1 MTGWHVGYSYLCG
14 KRTVLK
20 RTLLIVAL
28 SIALLTSYSVFS
40 QSAPKGVLEGN
51 VMDENSKPLVE
62 ASIEL
67 GPVSDTLDKRS
78 VITDKNGA
86 FSFSAIPFG
95 YYRLK
100 VSYVGL
106 QVLTIDSIFLR
117 EERPSFTLSDLTLKP
132 KQSSA
137 LGEVIVFAEKP
148 LIQSKDGNVTFN
160 AAESPLSAGSNVSDL
175 LTSVPLVSKDADG
188 KLSVRGKEPKILI
201 DDKPVELNLQ
211 QLQDLL
217 ESMPGSSIEKIEVMT
232 NPPPQYANE
241 QGGVINIV
249 TRKGK
254 VGRSG
259 RVSVYGGSRGEAG
272 VNGSFTYRKQG
283 FALNIN
289 AGNSYNKFEGEGYS
303 IRNNIYA
310 DSSNFL
316 NTRNNNNSKNL
327 RPNFRVNMDYDIS
340 KYQSLNLVL
349 LYNYNDFKNQSATTY
364 TNINQFND
372 IYRLSERDQRNE
384 GNSSNANLNL
394 SYKLTTHLP
403 GELLRVTGS
412 ANLSSNNSNRYF
424 YQQFFNPDYTPNGI
438 DSTQQQLTDDI
449 TNGYNLRVDYSR
461 PLKADKTFLSV
472 GSYYTGNHSDITVDA
487 ASLKKPDNILVT
499 SDLLSNDFKFHQ
511 TILNSRVS
519 LKQVIVEN
527 FSVTGG
533 IAAEAT
539 LIRFELFKE
548 NREAKNNYL
557 TWLPFATLSKN
568 WNDQWTLNGSW
579 RRSIRRPTINELNPV
594 IDYTDP
600 YNIRFGNEQLEA
612 STADNFDIVV
622 GNTIRSTY
630 INLGVGYNI
639 VRDIFS
645 RVRTLLPDG
654 KTQITWENI
663 SGRKEYEV
671 STWGGL
677 SITKNLKSN
686 ISATYTY
693 NQYSSFDKITNNYRN
708 GSSFTS
714 NINTTYTPT
723 DTWNFTGSFTFN
735 RFANPQGYAKWN
747 SSMNFGV
754 QKKLFNR
761 KFVITANAIDPFVN
775 NERRFFTYGTNF
787 NHESF
792 SVTHTRNFRL
802 SLAYNIYKTVKK
814 PTLKM

>member
-1 MTGWHVGYSYLCG
+1 
-14 KRTVLK
+14 
-20 RTLLIVAL
+20 
-28 SIALLTSYSVFS
+28 
-40 QSAPKGVLEGN
+40 
-51 VMDENSKPLVE
+51 MDENSKPLGE
-62 ASIEL
+62 ATVEL
-67 GPVSDTLDKRS
+67 GPVSDTLEERS
-78 VITDKNGA
+78 QITDKNGA

-95 YYRLK
+95 YYHLK
-100 VSYVGL
+100 ISYVGL
-106 QVLTIDSIFLR
+106 QVLTIDSIWLR
-117 EERPSFTLSDLTLKP
+117 EERPFFTMSDLILKP

-137 LGEVIVFAEKP
+137 LGEVIVFSEKP

-175 LTSVPLVSKDADG
+175 LQSVPLVSKDADG

-249 TRKGK
+249 TKKGR
-254 VGRSG
+254 VGKSG
-259 RVSVYGGSRGEAG
+259 RVSIYSGTRGEAG
-272 VNGSFTYRKQG
+272 VNGSYTYRKQG

-303 IRNNIYA
+303 IRNNIYT

-316 NTRNNNNSKNL
+316 NTRNNNNSRNL
-327 RPNFRVNMDYDIS
+327 RPNLRVNMDYDIN

-349 LYNYNDFKNQSATTY
+349 LYNYNDFKNRSATTY
-364 TNINQFND
+364 TNFNQFND

-384 GNSSNANLNL
+384 GNSSNSNLNL
-394 SYKLTTHLP
+394 SYKLTTQLP
-403 GELLRVTGS
+403 GELLRITGS
-412 ANLSSNNSNRYF
+412 ANLSANNSNRYF
-424 YQQFFNPDYTPNGI
+424 YQQFFNPDHTPNGI
-438 DSTQQQLTDDI
+438 DSTQQQLTDNI

-487 ASLKKPDNILVT
+487 ASLKKPDNILVA
-499 SDLLSNDFKFHQ
+499 SDLLSNDFKFNQ

-539 LIRFELFKE
+539 LIRFDLFKE

-557 TWLPFATLSKN
+557 TWLPFARLSKS
-568 WNDQWTLNGSW
+568 WNDQWTLIGSW

-594 IDYTDP
+594 VDYSDP
-600 YNIRFGNEQLEA
+600 YNIRFGNEKLEA
-612 STADNFDIVV
+612 STADNFDMVI
-622 GNTIRSTY
+622 GNTIRGSY

-663 SGRKEYEV
+663 SGRKEYEL

-714 NINTTYTPT
+714 NVNTTYTPT

-747 SSMNFGV
+747 SSMNIGL

-761 KFVITANAIDPFVN
+761 KFVITANVIDPFVN

-787 NHESF
+787 IHESF
-792 SVTHTRNFRL
+792 SLTHTRNFRL
-802 SLAYNIYKTVKK
+802 SLAYNIFKTPKK
-814 PTLKM
+814 VSIPK